1 MYHKPLTIHHS
12 PFTTQFGVGVS
23 NKNFKKAV
31 DRNRI
36 KRLTRE
42 GYRLQKQNLCDLL
55 NEKKQQLAVFLI
67 YTGKE
72 LPVHTM
78 VNEKIGLILLRLL
91 KIINEISPPD
101 T

>member
-1 MYHKPLTIHHS
+1 LYDKRPAIHHS
-12 PFTTQFGVGVS
+12 PFSTKFGVGVS

-31 DRNRI
+31 HRNRI

-55 NEKKQQLAVFLI
+55 IKKSQQLAVFFI
-67 YTGKE
+67 YTGRE
-72 LPVHTM
+72 LPEHSM
-78 VNEKIGLILLRLL
+78 VNEKIGLILLRLI
-91 KIINEISPPD
+91 KIANEINPPN